1 MRTIELSI
9 KKRMKRMNLTALLL
23 GGVCLLCQPLQAQQS
38 IDACDGRTYK
48 VGDTL
53 RIGEPLL
60 SGYLFVK
67 QLNAN
72 NQFDKLN
79 PKNST
84 GRTAVITDIPAY
96 QPKLYQQFGIY
107 QQPETPQIVFAEQ
120 GRFQD
125 WRISKHGFNQRKH
138 HVRTSCFPY
147 GWSCRPYPGYLVR
160 LHT

>member
-1 MRTIELSI
+1 MRTEKLNI
-9 KKRMKRMNLTALLL
+9 KKRMKRMNLTAFLL

-53 RIGEPLL
+53 RIGEPLP

-72 NQFDKLN
+72 NQFDKLD

-84 GRTAVITDIPAY
+84 GRIAII
-96 QPKLYQQFGIY
+96 
-107 QQPETPQIVFAEQ
+107 
-120 GRFQD
+120 
-125 WRISKHGFNQRKH
+125 
-138 HVRTSCFPY
+138 
-147 GWSCRPYPGYLVR
+147 CRY
-160 LHT
+160 

>member
-1 MRTIELSI
+1 
-9 KKRMKRMNLTALLL
+9 MKRMNLTALLL

-96 QPKLYQQFGIY
+96 Q
-107 QQPETPQIVFAEQ
+107 A
-120 GRFQD
+120 
-125 WRISKHGFNQRKH
+125 
-138 HVRTSCFPY
+138 
-147 GWSCRPYPGYLVR
+147 
-160 LHT
+160 